1 MLTLSL
7 TKAIIGAYGYSAGGN
22 NSRPHSLA
30 AVDDYRRHI
39 YAILAEKNYSALAAR
54 NPAAKELSISGCQSV
69 SGLSVVPKFRSPYKP
84 FCFTESVRI
93 IVL

>member
-7 TKAIIGAYGYSAGGN
+7 TKAIIGAYGYSARGN

-39 YAILAEKNYSALAAR
+39 IAEKKLLGTGSQ
-54 NPAAKELSISGCQSV
+54 KSGSERVKHKWLPV
-69 SGLSVVPKFRSPYKP
+69 S
-84 FCFTESVRI
+84 
-93 IVL
+93 